1 MDAFKVMLIAMWL
14 KNGKDY
20 DNSFKAVTNKVNPGQ
35 AYIEEA
41 KRYISRYGEDNVVT
55 ILEDKYRELGLLKL
69 NKPPLVINLKECN

>member
-1 MDAFKVMLIAMWL
+1 MDAFKVVLVAMWL

-35 AYIEEA
+35 AYIDEA

-55 ILEDKYRELGLLKL
+55 ILEDKYGELGLLKL